1 MSQVFPYELEGVA
14 GLLLRG
20 ILSHSC
26 LLWSVSK
33 NTRLEGW
40 KKERPPVTYPIAHA
54 EPKLAHVQEA
64 GDVTETIRE

>member
-1 MSQVFPYELEGVA
+1 MGQVFPCELEGVA

-33 NTRLEGW
+33 STRFDGW
-40 KKERPPVTYPIAHA
+40 KKEQPPVTYPIGHA
-54 EPKLAHVQEA
+54 KSKLVHVQEA
-64 GDVTETIRE
+64 GDIAETNS